1 MANNKSKRR
10 VKWLVLVVVLLVVAG
25 LTTAA
30 LLKRRE
36 PFINVQTEKVGRTN
50 LTELVVANGR
60 IQPVLTVKISPEV
73 SGEIIKLPVK
83 EGQRVKKGDLLVQ
96 IKADMYE
103 ASRNSAE
110 ASYQS
115 SLAGLSTAQSSLV
128 KAESEFR
135 RYESLFKSLLVS
147 ESVFLEAKTSFD
159 IAKAQLQ
166 SSTQQVE
173 MAKAALQRAT
183 EDLSKTTILA
193 PLDGTVTRLNSQLG
207 ERVVGTAMMAGTEIM
222 SIADLN
228 MMEARVDI
236 GEIDVV
242 LISTGQVARLEVDAF
257 KDKKFTGR
265 VYEIAN
271 SSKLSSQGGS
281 QEATKF
287 EVKILINEKEPF
299 RPGMTVTA
307 EIETRYRTNVLAV
320 PIASVTTRLP
330 KPPETKGTNQPAGG
344 TNKVASSTN
353 APADTN
359 STTTTNVATVAT
371 NAPSTGKKGPEGPK
385 PIEVVFLKDGDK
397 AKMVPVKRGISDDTS
412 MEILEGLKEGDEV
425 ISGGYKAISK
435 ELEDGKKVKIG
446 TGKTDAGKDRKS

>member
-30 LLKRRE
+30 ILKRRE

-96 IKADMYE
+96 IKPDMYE
-103 ASRNSAE
+103 ASRNSSE

-115 SLAGLSTAQSSLV
+115 SLAGLSTAQSSLI

-193 PLDGTVTRLNSQLG
+193 PLEGTVTRLNSQLG

-242 LISTGQVARLEVDAF
+242 LIATGQVARLEVDAF
-257 KDKKFTGR
+257 KDKKFGGR

-287 EVKILINEKEPF
+287 EVKILITEKEVF

-320 PIASVTTRLP
+320 PIASVTTRMP
-330 KPPETKGTNQPAGG
+330 KPPETKGTNQTAGG
-344 TNKVASSTN
+344 TNKVAASTN
-353 APADTN
+353 AATATN
-359 STTTTNVATVAT
+359 ATATTNVATVAT

-425 ISGGYKAISK
+425 VSGGYKAISK

-446 TGKTDAGKDRKS
+446 TGKTDAGKDRKP